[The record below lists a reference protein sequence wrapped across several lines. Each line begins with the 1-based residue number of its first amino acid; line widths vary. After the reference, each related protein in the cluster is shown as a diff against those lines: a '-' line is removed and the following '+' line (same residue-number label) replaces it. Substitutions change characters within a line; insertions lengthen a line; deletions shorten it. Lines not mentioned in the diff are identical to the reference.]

1 MSGCGVPDTDSDE
14 VGMLFGGCCAGNGGR
29 CDRVVNVGAHDSVN
43 ALQDGLA
50 DCVDSCPKDTN
61 NDADGDGIC
70 GDVDR

>member
-1 MSGCGVPDTDSDE
+1 MPDTDSDE
-14 VGMLFGGCCAGNGGR
+14 VGMLFGGCFVLEGREIGGKS
-29 CDRVVNVGAHDSVN
+29 VVNVGGNDSAN

>member
-1 MSGCGVPDTDSDE
+1 MPLGKEIGAES
-14 VGMLFGGCCAGNGGR
+14 A
-29 CDRVVNVGAHDSVN
+29 VNVGAHDFVN

-61 NDADGDGIC
+61 NDADGDDIC